1 MGSPSSDPDR
11 FHQWAKLQGENAI
24 NLAGSFPFDPA
35 ILNQTYNGLVPI
47 AGILDTTTTAGPAT
61 PSAATNIGIA
71 EYSKRKLFSDDTILK
86 DYAYPNIT
94 QMELTQEAGPDGPE
108 PRSYLR
114 KSFAPGPIGYRAAV
128 STSLIDKLPVNFPTQ
143 QLELDDNVMADYGG
157 LLFPRAIGYSA
168 GLIDYFFRGNI
179 ETDVG
184 AVFQSTPDSS
194 PPTTVTMYNVSNLTP
209 DEETGN
215 GGTLTLVLK
224 LTAKFN
230 TSEEIAA
237 NTISSEMTAN
247 VSRLP
252 VNTTFAFSSLPFPST
267 MGAECFPQGSFI
279 CGSYARFEAIM
290 IYRGPLGEEAD
301 AVAVSRCAVSLMLER
316 YTSGTFTS
324 VYGGE
329 ACSG

>member
-1 MGSPSSDPDR
+1 M
-11 FHQWAKLQGENAI
+11 
-24 NLAGSFPFDPA
+24 
-35 ILNQTYNGLVPI
+35 PI

-61 PSAATNIGIA
+61 PSAAGDLGIA
-71 EYSKRKLFSDDTILK
+71 KNLKCKLFSDDTILK

-157 LLFPRAIGYSA
+157 LLFPRAIGFWA

-179 ETDVG
+179 QTDVG

-224 LTAKFN
+224 LTAEFN
-230 TSEEIAA
+230 TAERDCGEYHIEPNDRERKSLACKHHIRIQLAP
-237 NTISSEMTAN
+237 
-247 VSRLP
+247 VSLDNGSR
-252 VNTTFAFSSLPFPST
+252 VFSSRQLYLR
-267 MGAECFPQGSFI
+267 QLRSF
-279 CGSYARFEAIM
+279 
-290 IYRGPLGEEAD
+290 
-301 AVAVSRCAVSLMLER
+301 
-316 YTSGTFTS
+316 
-324 VYGGE
+324 
-329 ACSG
+329 